1 MTKKNKNRVT
11 QAQLVLAI
19 VDRTPDCVMQDIC
32 EALDLPSSSAGNH
45 LRQLYY
51 AGKLGRINNGTQ
63 YVYQVRTGVEIPDV
77 ELPEIALRSVP
88 ENLQEVQEAMAK
100 AKALESKGLWRRAA
114 TAYTSMMGMVSTS
127 GELWDIARQRKRCLR
142 NAQMYGTSM
151 R

>member
-1 MTKKNKNRVT
+1 MTKKTKDRVT

-19 VDRTPDCVMQDIC
+19 VDRTPDCVLQDIC

-63 YVYQVRTGVEIPDV
+63 YVYRVRAGVDIPDV
-77 ELPEIALRSVP
+77 ELPDMAPRSAP

-114 TAYTSMMGMVSTS
+114 TAYTSIMGMTSTS
-127 GELWDIARQRKRCLR
+127 NELWKVAILRRHCLSKAAR
-142 NAQMYGTSM
+142 
-151 R
+151 